1 MVSTPDASRNVILE
15 ARMTAAGLSASD
27 LATAMND
34 ALLAR
39 TGRRGELTD
48 RTIRRLLSGQTRWPQ
63 SRQLLALEAVFGC
76 TGEALGFTRP
86 HRSKRPRPEKAPVD
100 RRAFITA
107 TAAAAALNAAPAAA
121 SPRIGRADIERLQAE
136 LDALSAQDQ
145 RSGGSAAIETR
156 ALAQAQIATDLMN
169 SGQATSSI
177 RRAAYSLAAN
187 ATMAAA
193 WAALDTHA
201 MDRAQRHVERALT
214 LAGLSGD
221 SVVVLR
227 AWNYMA
233 LLASQQ
239 QRPADA
245 QAAAERVRGNAMTRR
260 DPLYASLGHAR
271 FALALSQQNDTRR
284 ALRAIRL
291 SEDAL
296 HRADPAAPRPAW
308 FGFYDIAEWH
318 GLSSLVHLRIGRP
331 DEAEYHAHRTL
342 AQIRPGYERNQA
354 YYTAQLAL
362 AQVRQGDLEQACRT
376 ADALYTHGLPNSGR
390 VRALL
395 RNFRTEAA
403 ATGSARARAWL
414 NDTRTNT
421 L

>member
-1 MVSTPDASRNVILE
+1 MVSSGEASRNTILE
-15 ARMTAAGLSASD
+15 ARMRAEGMSASD
-27 LATAMND
+27 LAAAMNA

-39 TGRRGELTD
+39 TGRIGEVTD
-48 RTIRRLLSGQTRWPQ
+48 RAIRRFLSGQTRWPQ
-63 SRQLLALEAVFGC
+63 SRQLLAFEAVFGS
-76 TGEALGFTRP
+76 TGEALGFTKP
-86 HRSKRPRPEKAPVD
+86 HRSKRPRPEEPPVD

-121 SPRIGRADIERLQAE
+121 SPRVGRADIERLQAE
-136 LDALSAQDQ
+136 LDALSALDQ
-145 RSGGSAAIETR
+145 RSGGSAAIEAR

-169 SGQATSSI
+169 HGQATASI
-177 RRAAYSLAAN
+177 RRAVYSIAAN

-193 WAALDTHA
+193 WAALDAHA
-201 MDRAQRHVERALT
+201 VDRAQRHVERALT

-227 AWNYMA
+227 AWNHMS
-233 LLASQQ
+233 LLSAQQ

-245 QAAAERVRGNAMTRR
+245 QAAAERVRGNALTRR

-271 FALALSQQNDTRR
+271 FAVALSHQQDTRR

-291 SEDAL
+291 SEEAL
-296 HRADPAAPRPAW
+296 HRADISAPRPAW
-308 FGFYDIAEWH
+308 FRFYDLAEWH
-318 GLSSLVHLRIGRP
+318 GLSSIVHLRIGRP
-331 DEAEYHAHRTL
+331 DEAEYHAHQTL
-342 AQIRPGYERNQA
+342 AKIRPGYERNQA

-362 AQVRQGDLEQACRT
+362 AQVQQGDLEQACRT
-376 ADALYTHGLPNSGR
+376 ADVLYTHGLPDSGR

-395 RNFRTEAA
+395 HTFRTEAA

-414 NDTRTNT
+414 NDTRTTT